1 MFADLST
8 STTST
13 AAGRILLTA
22 ALFGAVPLGAL
33 AAQPT
38 RATVLADI
46 AVTTLADA
54 LPAKLSDHSAT
65 VLNDKIYIVGGCA
78 GDQVA
83 AGCPALSQAL
93 YIFDPATA
101 TFTTGANMPA
111 ARYRHSAEAIGT
123 KLYIFGGRLLND
135 NLVATVD
142 IFDSVAGSWSTSTT
156 QLDATQQTSDAC
168 SWTMGLDIYVA
179 GGYTGAY
186 AAKKSVFKWTPT
198 SANAAWTA
206 VADMTNPRGD
216 CRAVV
221 RRDHTKAW
229 VLGGY
234 DSADW
239 TKPVA
244 HFESFDVTTGA
255 WAGMT
260 ALSTARGDKAAVFW
274 NDAVYALGGEMK
286 DSAGNTVVLDT
297 IEAYDAPTNAWTT
310 ATARLPT
317 PKFRYAA
324 AHYGGSI
331 YVFGGQTTAVGTTHP
346 VTSEV
351 YVIASVSSCATPAS
365 AATRAGS
372 TALATVALAATAA
385 ALLA

>member
-1 MFADLST
+1 M
-8 STTST
+8 
-13 AAGRILLTA
+13 
-22 ALFGAVPLGAL
+22 
-33 AAQPT
+33 
-38 RATVLADI
+38 
-46 AVTTLADA
+46 
-54 LPAKLSDHSAT
+54 
-65 VLNDKIYIVGGCA
+65 
-78 GDQVA
+78 
-83 AGCPALSQAL
+83 
-93 YIFDPATA
+93 
-101 TFTTGANMPA
+101 
-111 ARYRHSAEAIGT
+111 
-123 KLYIFGGRLLND
+123 
-135 NLVATVD
+135 
-142 IFDSVAGSWSTSTT
+142 
-156 QLDATQQTSDAC
+156 
-168 SWTMGLDIYVA
+168 
-179 GGYTGAY
+179 
-186 AAKKSVFKWTPT
+186 
-198 SANAAWTA
+198 
-206 VADMTNPRGD
+206 
-216 CRAVV
+216 
-221 RRDHTKAW
+221 
-229 VLGGY
+229 
-234 DSADW
+234 
-239 TKPVA
+239 A

-365 AATRAGS
+365 AATRAVS